1 MAIDDRWNLRKLH
14 EEKNCGWVSADP
26 EDYAGVCLARCD
38 LESLG
43 YVDLKLAKE
52 LVFGTELADA
62 ADAVDDFQFQKTPVK
77 ISVETDQMGFDFAYV
92 LSKCRIRAD
101 MQCNCMASK
110 FARRRDARRI
120 DTMLG
125 DQHLDA
131 FEVGCW
137 KTQGSATCGSVC
149 HSTRDSI
156 RFDEQLV
163 GRLNLTEFDP
173 FADLRARDK
182 ALIESLRIGDF
193 EFYPMQIA

>member
-1 MAIDDRWNLRKLH
+1 MAIDDRSNLRKLH
-14 EEKNCGWVSADP
+14 EEINCGWVYADP
-26 EDYAGVCLARCD
+26 EDYAGVCLPRCD

-62 ADAVDDFQFQKTPVK
+62 TDAVEDFQFQNAPVK
-77 ISVETDQMGFDFAYV
+77 ISVETDQMGFDFAYF

-101 MQCNCMASK
+101 MQSNWVARK
-110 FARRRDARRI
+110 FARRRDARRV
-120 DTMLG
+120 DTMFG

-131 FEVGCW
+131 FEVGCG
-137 KTQGSATCGSVC
+137 KTHGSATCGSVC
-149 HSTRDSI
+149 NSTCDTI
-156 RFDEQLV
+156 RLDEQLV

-182 ALIESLRIGDF
+182 ALIETLRIGDF